1 MARKKVADSRRPNG
15 YTLVELLVV
24 LAILGLLVALAAP
37 RVIKYLGSAKTD
49 TARIQIEKLGGVL
62 DLYRLEIGRYPTEQ
76 EGLESLVDRPP
87 QLDAWN
93 GPYLKNRDALTDPWG
108 RPYGYQSPGEHGDYD
123 LYTLGA
129 DGKEGGDGE
138 AAALPAEEAGGEHDA
153 QGLEGDRDRADGDGD
168 GDAECGD
175 ERGEHG
181 DECEVARGEAPVA
194 DVGRH
199 GGGHG
204 WFPSG
209 RCGERITVHCPSW
222 GVSAEEAGRTEES
235 GTDL

>member
-1 MARKKVADSRRPNG
+1 MTDIADRRRSNG

-76 EGLESLVDRPP
+76 EGLESLIERPP

-93 GPYLKNRDALTDPWG
+93 GPYLKNRESLTDPWG
-108 RPYGYQSPGEHGDYD
+108 RPYGYRSPGEHGEYD
-123 LYTLGA
+123 LYTMGS

-138 AAALPAEEAGGEHDA
+138 D
-153 QGLEGDRDRADGDGD
+153 Q
-168 GDAECGD
+168 
-175 ERGEHG
+175 
-181 DECEVARGEAPVA
+181 
-194 DVGRH
+194 DV
-199 GGGHG
+199 
-204 WFPSG
+204 
-209 RCGERITVHCPSW
+209 TSW
-222 GVSAEEAGRTEES
+222 
-235 GTDL
+235 

>member
-1 MARKKVADSRRPNG
+1 MITVALGGYDDMTERAGRGKPNG

-76 EGLESLVDRPP
+76 EGLVSLVERPP
-87 QLDAWN
+87 QVDAWN
-93 GPYLKNRDALTDPWG
+93 GPYLKNRESLTDPWG
-108 RPYGYQSPGEHGDYD
+108 RAYSYRSPGEHGEYD

-138 AAALPAEEAGGEHDA
+138 DQDL
-153 QGLEGDRDRADGDGD
+153 
-168 GDAECGD
+168 
-175 ERGEHG
+175 
-181 DECEVARGEAPVA
+181 
-194 DVGRH
+194 
-199 GGGHG
+199 
-204 WFPSG
+204 
-209 RCGERITVHCPSW
+209 TSW
-222 GVSAEEAGRTEES
+222 
-235 GTDL
+235 

>member
-1 MARKKVADSRRPNG
+1 MTERAGRGKPNG

-76 EGLESLVDRPP
+76 EGLVSLVERPP
-87 QLDAWN
+87 QVDAWN
-93 GPYLKNRDALTDPWG
+93 GPYLKNRESLADPWG
-108 RPYGYQSPGEHGDYD
+108 RPYGYRSPGEHGEYD

-138 AAALPAEEAGGEHDA
+138 DQDL
-153 QGLEGDRDRADGDGD
+153 
-168 GDAECGD
+168 
-175 ERGEHG
+175 
-181 DECEVARGEAPVA
+181 
-194 DVGRH
+194 
-199 GGGHG
+199 
-204 WFPSG
+204 
-209 RCGERITVHCPSW
+209 TSW
-222 GVSAEEAGRTEES
+222 
-235 GTDL
+235 